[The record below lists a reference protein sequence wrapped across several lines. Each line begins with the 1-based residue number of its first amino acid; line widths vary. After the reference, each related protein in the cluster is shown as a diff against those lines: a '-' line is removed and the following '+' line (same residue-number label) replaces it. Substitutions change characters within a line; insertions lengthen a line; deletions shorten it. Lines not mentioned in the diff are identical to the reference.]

1 MLIMKNIFFWIFRIK
16 IYMEKIIFFK
26 KNPKN
31 SPNGIE
37 LFELGRM
44 LLNIII

>member
-1 MLIMKNIFFWIFRIK
+1 MLIMKNIFF
-16 IYMEKIIFFK
+16 EFFGLKFTWK
-26 KNPKN
+26 KLFFYKKAPKN